1 MAYLPIHD
9 HGIIGNMRTVALV
22 GQNGTID
29 WFCHPRFDSPSV
41 FGSLLDDQKGGEFS
55 ICAEDQ
61 AAPSKQFYWPD
72 TNILITRF
80 FCAGGVVELEDFM
93 PVGDQSDHGWHHQ
106 IVRRVRAVR
115 GNVWVRV
122 ECRPA
127 FDYARA
133 SHEVTRTGHGAVFRS
148 RDLTMSLSASVPLTG
163 AERGGVQARFQ
174 LHQGD
179 QAVFVFRGGDEGCP
193 ECPRGPDTDE
203 SEALFRGT
211 VAYWRRWLSRCS
223 YRGRWRETVHRS
235 ALTLKL
241 LTYEPTGAIV
251 AAPTCGLPEEPGGV
265 RNWDY
270 RYTWMRDAAFT
281 IYGFLR
287 VGFTQ
292 EADAFMG
299 WLDRRYHEPPA
310 PDGAPLRLIYT
321 VEGVRCID
329 EHELPHL
336 DGYCGARPVRIGNAA
351 HHQVQL
357 DIYGE
362 LLDAVYLSNKY
373 SKPVSYDAWMHLRRI
388 VDYVG
393 ESWHLPDHGIW
404 EPRSGMR
411 HNVNSKVMCWVAL
424 DRALRLA
431 DKRSFP
437 APREQWY
444 RTRDAIYETIFKRG
458 WSDELQTFVAA
469 FDERS
474 LDASALLMPLVF
486 FLGPDDPRMLKTL
499 AAIRRSPDKGGLVS
513 DGLVYRYQPEILPDG
528 LPGREG
534 SFNMCSFW
542 LVEALTR
549 AGRGDP
555 ALLEEARLL
564 FERMIGYGNHLGLFS
579 EETGEHGEAL
589 GNFPQAFTHLSLISS
604 AFNLERALG

>member
-9 HGIIGNMRTVALV
+9 HGIIGNMRTIALV
-22 GQNGTID
+22 GTDGAID

-41 FGSLLDDQKGGEFS
+41 FASLLDDEKGGEFR

-80 FCAGGVVELEDFM
+80 FCAGGVVEIEDFM
-93 PVGDQSDHGWHHQ
+93 PVGDNLDHGWHHQ

-115 GNVWVRV
+115 GEVWVRA

-133 SHEVTRTGHGAVFRS
+133 EHEVELTQHGAVFRS
-148 RDLTMSLSASVPLTG
+148 PAVTMSLSANVPLEV
-163 AERGGVQARFQ
+163 AERGGVRARFR

-179 QAVFVFRGGDEGCP
+179 HAMFVFRGGGENH
-193 ECPRGPDTDE
+193 CPRGPDPDE
-203 SEALFRGT
+203 AETLFRWT

-251 AAPTCGLPEEPGGV
+251 AAPTCGLPEDPGGV

-281 IYGFLR
+281 LYGFLR
-287 VGFTQ
+287 IGFTE
-292 EADAFMG
+292 EADAFMN
-299 WLDRRYHEPPA
+299 WLDRRYHEPPR
-310 PDGAPLRLIYT
+310 PDGAPLGLIYT
-321 VEGVRCID
+321 VEGATCID
-329 EHELPHL
+329 EFELPHL
-336 DGYCGARPVRIGNAA
+336 AGYRGARPVRIGNAA
-351 HHQVQL
+351 HNQVQL

-362 LLDAVYLSNKY
+362 LLDAVYLSNKH
-373 SKPVSYDAWMHLRRI
+373 SRPISYDAWIHLRRI
-388 VDYVG
+388 VDYV
-393 ESWHLPDHGIW
+393 SDAWHLPDHGIW

-437 APREQWY
+437 APRERWY
-444 RTRDAIYETIFKRG
+444 RARDDIYETIFRRG
-458 WSDELQTFVAA
+458 WSDEEQSFVAA

-486 FLGPDDPRMLKTL
+486 FLGPGDPRMLKTL
-499 AAIRRSPDKGGLVS
+499 AAIRRSPDQGGLVS
-513 DGLVYRYQPEILPDG
+513 DGLVYRYHPEQLPDG

-534 SFNMCSFW
+534 TFNMCSFW

-549 AGRGDP
+549 AGRADP

-564 FERMIGYGNHLGLFS
+564 FERMIGYGNHLGLYS

>member
-1 MAYLPIHD
+1 MGYLPIHD

-22 GQNGTID
+22 GTDGAID

-41 FGSLLDDQKGGEFS
+41 FASLLDDEKGGAFR
-55 ICAEDQ
+55 IWAEDQ

-80 FCAGGVVELEDFM
+80 FCEGGVVEIEDFM
-93 PVGDQSDHGWHHQ
+93 PVGDDLDHGWHHQ

-115 GNVWVRV
+115 GEVWLNAD
-122 ECRPA
+122 CRPA

-133 SHEVTRTGHGAVFRS
+133 PHEVELGQHGAVFRAPG
-148 RDLTMSLSASVPLTG
+148 LTMSLSASVPLKIG
-163 AERGGVQARFQ
+163 ERGAVQARFR
-174 LHQGD
+174 LRHGEH
-179 QAVFVFRGGDEGCP
+179 AVFVFRGGGENH
-193 ECPRGPDTDE
+193 CPRGPDPDE
-203 SEALFRGT
+203 AETLFRWT
-211 VAYWRRWLSRCS
+211 VAYWRKWLSRCS

-251 AAPTCGLPEEPGGV
+251 AAPTLGLPEEPGGV

-287 VGFTQ
+287 IGFTQ
-292 EADAFMG
+292 EADAFMS
-299 WLDRRYHEPPA
+299 WLDRRYHEPPGE
-310 PDGAPLRLIYT
+310 DGAPLRLLYT
-321 VEGVRCID
+321 VEGETCID
-329 EHELPHL
+329 EFELPHL
-336 DGYCGARPVRIGNAA
+336 AGYRGARPVRVGNAA
-351 HHQVQL
+351 HSQFQL

-362 LLDAVYLSNKY
+362 LLDAVYLSNKH
-373 SKPVSYDAWMHLRRI
+373 SRPISYDAWTHLRRI
-388 VDYVG
+388 VDYVA
-393 ESWHLPDHGIW
+393 ESWDLPDHGIW

-431 DKRSFP
+431 YKRSFP

-444 RTRDAIYETIFKRG
+444 RARDAIYEAIFRRG
-458 WSDELQTFVAA
+458 WSDEEQSFVAA
-469 FDERS
+469 FGERS

-499 AAIRRSPDKGGLVS
+499 AAIRRRPDQGGLVS
-513 DGLVYRYQPEILPDG
+513 DGLVYRYHPEQLPDG

-534 SFNMCSFW
+534 TFNMCSFW

-549 AGRGDP
+549 AGRADP

-564 FERMIGYGNHLGLFS
+564 FERMIAYGNHLGLYS

-589 GNFPQAFTHLSLISS
+589 GNFPQAFTHLSLISA

>member
-9 HGIIGNMRTVALV
+9 HGIIGNMRTIALV
-22 GQNGTID
+22 GTNGAID

-41 FGSLLDDQKGGEFS
+41 FASLLDDEKGGEFRIS
-55 ICAEDQ
+55 AEDQ

-72 TNILITRF
+72 TNILVTRF
-80 FCAGGVVELEDFM
+80 FCEGGVVEIEDFM
-93 PVGDQSDHGWHHQ
+93 PVGDELDHGWHHQ

-115 GNVWVRV
+115 GEVSLRAD
-122 ECRPA
+122 CRPA

-133 SHEVTRTGHGAVFRS
+133 SHEVELTEFGAVFHAP
-148 RDLTMSLSASVPLTG
+148 DVTMSLSSSVPLTRG
-163 AERGGVQARFQ
+163 ERGGVHARFV
-174 LHQGD
+174 LRQGEH
-179 QAVFVFRGGDEGCP
+179 AVFVFRGGGNSH
-193 ECPRGPDTDE
+193 CPRGPDPDE
-203 SEALFRGT
+203 SETLFRWT
-211 VAYWRRWLSRCS
+211 VDYWRRWLSRCS

-251 AAPTCGLPEEPGGV
+251 AAPTLGLPETPGGV

-281 IYGFLR
+281 LYGFLR
-287 VGFTQ
+287 IGFTQ

-299 WLDRRYHEPPA
+299 WLDRRYHEPPGE
-310 PDGAPLRLIYT
+310 DGSPLRLLYT
-321 VEGVRCID
+321 VEGDTCI
-329 EHELPHL
+329 EEYELPHL
-336 DGYCGARPVRIGNAA
+336 AGYRGAKPVRVGNAA
-351 HHQVQL
+351 HSQFQL

-362 LLDAVYLSNKY
+362 LLDAVYLSNKH
-373 SKPVSYDAWMHLRRI
+373 SRPISYDAWMHLRRI
-388 VDYVG
+388 VDFVG
-393 ESWHLPDHGIW
+393 ESWHRPDHGIW

-411 HNVNSKVMCWVAL
+411 HNLNSKVMCWVAL
-424 DRALRLA
+424 DRALRLS

-437 APREQWY
+437 APRERWL
-444 RTRDAIYETIFKRG
+444 RARDDIYEAIFTRG
-458 WSDELQTFVAA
+458 WSDEEQSFVAA
-469 FDERS
+469 YDERS

-499 AAIRRSPDKGGLVS
+499 EAIQRPPNQGGLVS
-513 DGLVYRYQPEILPDG
+513 DGLVYRYHPDQLPDG
-528 LPGREG
+528 LPGKEG
-534 SFNMCSFW
+534 TFNMCSFW

-549 AGRGDP
+549 AGRAHP
-555 ALLEEARLL
+555 KLLDEARLL
-564 FERMIGYGNHLGLFS
+564 FERMIGYGNHLGLYS

-589 GNFPQAFTHLSLISS
+589 GNFPQAFTHLSLISA